1 MAGTA
6 QSERG
11 VDSLSR
17 IFRENRQEEV
27 EELPMGKEWI
37 WLIIL
42 KMNMMRIKKHNA
54 KWKI

>member
-17 IFRENRQEEV
+17 LFRENRQEEAGNI
-27 EELPMGKEWI
+27 PMEKSGFYFDI
-37 WLIIL
+37 W
-42 KMNMMRIKKHNA
+42 RGV
-54 KWKI
+54 

>member
-27 EELPMGKEWI
+27 GNLSLGKEWI
-37 WLIIL
+37 LF
-42 KMNMMRIKKHNA
+42 
-54 KWKI
+54 